1 MTSLNLTRTFATAAI
16 LALAVSAFPA
26 RADEGMWTFDNFPKQ
41 AVKARYGFEPTD
53 AWLEQVRLA
62 SVRLAGGCS
71 GSFVS
76 GDGLVLT
83 NHHCVYECL
92 QEISAGGEDYTKS
105 GFLAATRGDEAKCSD
120 VEINQ
125 LIGIEDVTAR
135 VQGATRKLSGKEFSE
150 AQREEMNRIETVCA
164 EEDRYRCEVVTL
176 YHGGRYGL
184 YKYRSH
190 RDVRLVFAGETQ
202 SAYFGGDPDNFN
214 FPRYCFDVAFLRV
227 YDAGKPMTTG
237 AHFRWSTT
245 GPKDGDLVFVPGNP
259 GATDRFLTVSQLEY
273 LRDVQYPTR
282 MLRTAEMRGVL
293 TQFAKQSADAK
304 RISQDTLLYLE
315 NGLKASRG
323 EYAALTDRSFIYRRT
338 KEEEG
343 LRDRIATIP
352 ARRKIYGGAWEA
364 ISRAQDA
371 KRRLAR
377 SYLSIESRYG
387 ISSTLFRIAR
397 TLVRA
402 ADELPKP
409 SAARLRD
416 YSDAAL
422 PSLKQ
427 GLFSGAP
434 IEPPLEMLSLEFS
447 LYKLRENLGAD
458 DPFVKK
464 VLGKES
470 PESLARALVTGT
482 RLADVAVR
490 KSLWEGGRKAVEA
503 SDDPLIR
510 LARLI
515 DPDGRAVRT
524 AWETEVEAPETKNSE
539 LIAQA
544 WFEDRGTN
552 TYPDG
557 TFTPR
562 LAFGTVKGWQEGAR
576 TIPPFTTFAGL
587 FERATGQEPYALP
600 DRWLQAKSRLNP
612 DTPMNY
618 VSDIDST
625 GGNSGSPV
633 VNRETAI
640 VGLLF
645 DGNIHSLGGNFWFDP
660 ALNRSVAIHPAAIT
674 EGLRTV
680 YGADRLVEELLGG
693 RHSELDQRSFE
704 TGPAHGDPERQDAD
718 R

>member
-1 MTSLNLTRTFATAAI
+1 MPNHTKSIVTAAI
-16 LALAVSAFPA
+16 LLLAIAPEPA
-26 RADEGMWTFDNFPKQ
+26 RADEGMWTFDHFPKQ
-41 AVKARYGFEPTD
+41 KVRARYGFEPTD

-76 GDGLVLT
+76 ADGLVLT

-92 QEISAGGEDYTKS
+92 QQISTADRDYTQG
-105 GFLAATRGDEAKCSD
+105 GFLALTQGEEAKCSEI
-120 VEINQ
+120 EINQ
-125 LIGIEDVTAR
+125 LVGIEDVTAK
-135 VQGATRKLSGKEFSE
+135 VQGATRGRSGKEFSE
-150 AQREEMNRIETVCA
+150 AQREEMNRIETACA
-164 EEDRYRCEVVTL
+164 EGDRYRCDVVPL

-184 YKYRSH
+184 YKYRTH

-227 YDAGKPMTTG
+227 YDADKPASTP
-237 AHFRWSTT
+237 AHFRWSAT
-245 GPKDGDLVFVPGNP
+245 GPNEGDLVFVPGNP
-259 GATDRFLTVSQLEY
+259 GGTDRLLTVSQLEH
-273 LRDVQYPTR
+273 LRDVQYPAA
-282 MLRTAEMRGVL
+282 MLRLAELRGVL
-293 TQFAKQSADAK
+293 TQFAKQGQDAK

-315 NGLKASRG
+315 NSLKALRG
-323 EYAALTDRSFIYRRT
+323 EYAALTDRSFMHRRN

-343 LRDRIATIP
+343 LRDRIAKIP
-352 ARRKIYGGAWEA
+352 ARRKIYGGAWQA
-364 ISRAQDA
+364 IAEAQDA
-371 KRRLAR
+371 KRRLGR

-409 SAARLRD
+409 NAARLREFA
-416 YSDAAL
+416 DAGL
-422 PSLKQ
+422 PSVKQ
-427 GLFSGAP
+427 SLFSAAP
-434 IEPPLEMLSLEFS
+434 IEMPLETLTLEFS
-447 LYKLRENLGAD
+447 LSKLRENLGAD
-458 DPFVKK
+458 DPFVRK

-490 KSLWEGGRKAVEA
+490 KALWEGGRKAVEA

-510 LARLI
+510 LARRI
-515 DPDGRAVRT
+515 DPDARAVRA
-524 AWETEVEAPETKNSE
+524 AWESEVEAPETKNAE

-544 WFEDRGTN
+544 WFEDRGTD

-576 TIPPFTTFAGL
+576 TIAPFTTFAGL
-587 FERATGQEPYALP
+587 FDRVTGQDPYALP
-600 DRWLQAKSRLNP
+600 ERWLQAKPRLSP
-612 DTPMNY
+612 DTQMNF
-618 VSDIDST
+618 VNDVDST

-633 VNRETAI
+633 VNRESAV

-660 ALNRSVAIHPAAIT
+660 ALNRSVAVHPAAIT

-680 YGADRLVEELLGG
+680 YRADRLVGELLAGGLTGSPPAAGG
-693 RHSELDQRSFE
+693 R
-704 TGPAHGDPERQDAD
+704 
-718 R
+718 